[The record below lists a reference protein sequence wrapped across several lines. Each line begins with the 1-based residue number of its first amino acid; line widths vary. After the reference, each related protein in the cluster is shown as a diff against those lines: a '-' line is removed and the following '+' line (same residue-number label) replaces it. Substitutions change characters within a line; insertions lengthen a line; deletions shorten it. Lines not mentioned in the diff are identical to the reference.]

1 MRQLAYKEEEEES
14 VNARIRQI
22 GLQKTNKIK

>member
-14 VNARIRQI
+14 GHAKIRQI